1 MTAVTRASSSP
12 HSSESGQLRSALLS
26 RFADHSGQKKSLGS
40 PLRGARDPGG
50 RSFLTATDEASAS
63 PTREVSATLRPAL
76 PWAKGSR
83 VPASASGLKRV
94 WFRRLHH
101 PRRRCAPCLVP
112 RRQAASNRG
121 TSQTL
126 TFQGKRV
133 LLVPARPL
141 GPSGSGLVPDGLG
154 PPFSPDHNSSCDL
167 DPSLKLRILG
177 SEEKGIRGTDAD
189 LRSLPRCARREL
201 IRRSA

>member
-26 RFADHSGQKKSLGS
+26 RFADHSGRKGHRIPASRCARS
-40 PLRGARDPGG
+40 PWPIVPMAP
-50 RSFLTATDEASAS
+50 DEASAS
-63 PTREVSATLRPAL
+63 PTREVSAMLRPAL

-121 TSQTL
+121 TGQTL
-126 TFQGKRV
+126 TSQGKRV

-189 LRSLPRCARREL
+189 LRFLPRCARRKL
-201 IRRSA
+201 VRRSA